1 MINSENTLLMIIDIQ
16 EKLVKM
22 LGETN
27 IAKNASILA
36 KTFDTLN
43 MPILIT
49 EQYPKGLGGT
59 IDEVKNIANN
69 AIFMEKEH
77 FSAYK
82 KEDIKVEIEKFG
94 KKNVIICGIE
104 AHICVL
110 QTALDLKNAGYNVYF
125 VTDAS
130 ASRKAED
137 YEVCLEFLKQN
148 NIYTIT
154 TEIALFT
161 LLESSKHP
169 NFKEL
174 QALIK

>member
-1 MINSENTLLMIIDIQ
+1 MINSQNTMLLIIDIQ

-27 IAKNASILA
+27 VAKNASVLA

-43 MPILIT
+43 MPTIIT
-49 EQYPKGLGGT
+49 EQYPKGLGNT
-59 IDEVKNIANN
+59 VNELKDIANT

-82 KEDIKVEIEKFG
+82 KDDIKKEIKKTK
-94 KKNVIICGIE
+94 KKNIIICGIE

-130 ASRKAED
+130 ASRKIED
-137 YEVCLEFLKQN
+137 YNVGVEYMKQN

-154 TEIALFT
+154 TEIALFM

-174 QALIK
+174 QGLIK